1 MDTITSQTTLMPQIH
16 KRGRLGYVAWHSRF
30 FPGESSYAEHIGTPS
45 FLSLTQPLRIFE
57 SVFHVSSFSLPPL
70 LLSLL
75 YLESSSPDFL
85 RSRLAVP
92 PASCLFPLKS
102 TSDKPDK
109 AIYLQPKVYHFLK
122 PLYHPGGN
130 G

>member
-1 MDTITSQTTLMPQIH
+1 MDTITSQTTLMPQVH
-16 KRGRLGYVAWHSRF
+16 GRGRLGNVAWHSWF
-30 FPGESSYAEHIGTPS
+30 FPGESLYAEPMRTQP

-57 SVFHVSSFSLPPL
+57 SAFHVSSFSLPPL
-70 LLSLL
+70 LLLLL
-75 YLESSSPDFL
+75 YFESSSPDFL
-85 RSRLAVP
+85 RRRLTVP

-109 AIYLQPKVYHFLK
+109 AIYLQAKFHHFLK
-122 PLYHPGGN
+122 PLYHPGGS